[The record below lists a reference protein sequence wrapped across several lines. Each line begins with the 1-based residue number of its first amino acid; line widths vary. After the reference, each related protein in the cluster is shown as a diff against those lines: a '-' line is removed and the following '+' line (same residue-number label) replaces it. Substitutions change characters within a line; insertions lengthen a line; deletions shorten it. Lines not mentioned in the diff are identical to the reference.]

1 MKNRITTTI
10 TTMMLMLF
18 CSSIN
23 VFAQSENVVPSGYPE
38 LDEWVK
44 QCKVERP
51 ILATKTASSTASMTG
66 TPKTRWRISLST
78 MPATRLEIHQH
89 CLH

>member
-1 MKNRITTTI
+1 MESDISSAQVAITSPMADWWHNNIYYMTIMKNRITTTI

-18 CSSIN
+18 SSGIN

-44 QCKVERP
+44 
-51 ILATKTASSTASMTG
+51 
-66 TPKTRWRISLST
+66 
-78 MPATRLEIHQH
+78 
-89 CLH
+89 